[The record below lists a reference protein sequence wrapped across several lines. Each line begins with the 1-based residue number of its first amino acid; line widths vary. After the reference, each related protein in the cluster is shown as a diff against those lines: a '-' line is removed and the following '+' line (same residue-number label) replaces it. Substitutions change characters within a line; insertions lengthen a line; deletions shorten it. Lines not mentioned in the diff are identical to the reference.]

1 MELATTDLVRDLTR
15 LGVPGGGVMV
25 VHTAFSRVG
34 PVAGGPLA
42 LIEALQETI
51 GPEGTLVMPS
61 MSDDDSTPF
70 DPATTSCISMGI
82 VAETFRGLPGVLR
95 SNSPHAFAARGPHA
109 AQIARFHP
117 VDVPHGP
124 DSPVGRVL
132 ELDGQV
138 LLLGVNHDSNTT
150 VHLAEAIAEVPYG
163 IAKSALTRV
172 GDVIV
177 RTEYTETDH
186 CCRGFLAVD
195 QWLDERGWQRRGTVG
210 RAKARLI
217 RSRDLVDVVVKK
229 LREDPMRF
237 LCVPGQCDECDQ
249 ARSHA

>member
-1 MELATTDLVRDLTR
+1 MELAASDLVHDLR
-15 LGVPGGGVMV
+15 GLGVPRGGVVV

-42 LIEALQETI
+42 LIEALEEAI
-51 GPEGTLVMPS
+51 GPDGTLVMPS

-70 DPATTSCISMGI
+70 DPDTTSCISMGI

-109 AQIARFHP
+109 AQVTRFHP

-150 VHLAEAIAEVPYG
+150 VHLAETIAEVPYG
-163 IAKSALTRV
+163 IVKSALTRV

-195 QWLDERGWQRRGTVG
+195 QWLDERGLQRRGTVG
-210 RAKARLI
+210 HAEARLM
-217 RSRDLVDVVVKK
+217 RSRDVVEVVMQA

-237 LCVPGQCDECDQ
+237 LCEPGRCDECDL
-249 ARSHA
+249 ARNHA